1 MKDTKEMA
9 VLLLNFDSD
18 TTTGDF
24 EANTP
29 QLPDTVILE
38 ANTPQVPD
46 TVTSQTTSNNTRGK
60 FLFLFEFFTKQ
71 LLF

>member
-29 QLPDTVILE
+29 QLPDTVI
-38 ANTPQVPD
+38 
-46 TVTSQTTSNNTRGK
+46 SQTASNNTSGK
-60 FLFLFEFFTKQ
+60 LLFLFEFFTKQ